1 MNWFD
6 KLERKYGR
14 YAIKNLMYYII
25 ALYTFGFILEVFF
38 PNVYDA
44 YLSLNAQAILHG
56 QIWRI
61 VTFIIQ
67 PPSTSFFW
75 IFFSLYMYYMIGTVL
90 ENVWGSFRFNVYFFM
105 GVLLNVIAAILI
117 YLIFGVNLTLS
128 TYYINLALF
137 MAFAMIAPDTQ
148 VLLFFII
155 PIKIKWLAYFDGI
168 YIGLTIVI
176 GYLSPL
182 LGVLAQTSPA
192 LAQSLLRGFLSLGLL
207 PYSSTFA
214 SICSSAYV
222 NATAAL
228 ISMLNFLVF
237 WLMTRKSSRTK
248 GQKAFRKAMKAQQRA
263 YTQNRQYGRQDTQN
277 SQPYGQPQYGGMQQS
292 QQAGG
297 TAYDG
302 QNGRGYGKIKPVKSR
317 HYCAVCHRTELDA
330 PELEFRF
337 CSKCDGN
344 YEYCSDHLYTHVHV
358 KNSNN

>member
-25 ALYTFGFILEVFF
+25 ALYAFGFILEVFF

-105 GVLLNVIAAILI
+105 GVLLNVAAAIII

-168 YIGLTIVI
+168 YIGLTIII

-192 LAQSLLRGFLSLGLL
+192 LAQSLLRGFVSLGLL

-214 SICSSAYV
+214 SICSNAYV

-228 ISMLNFLVF
+228 VSMLNFLVF

-248 GQKAFRKAMKAQQRA
+248 GQKAFRKAMKAQQ
-263 YTQNRQYGRQDTQN
+263 
-277 SQPYGQPQYGGMQQS
+277 GQ
-292 QQAGG
+292 G
-297 TAYDG
+297 TAGDS
-302 QNGRGYGKIKPVKSR
+302 QNGRFEKINPVKAR

-330 PELEFRF
+330 PNLEFRF

-358 KNSNN
+358 RNGNN

>member
-6 KLERKYGR
+6 KLERKYGK

-25 ALYTFGFILEVFF
+25 AIYAFGFILEIFF

-44 YLSLNAQAILHG
+44 YLSLDAEAILHG

-61 VTFIIQ
+61 VTFIMQ
-67 PPSTSFFW
+67 PPSTSVFW

-105 GVLLNVIAAILI
+105 GVLLNVAAAIII
-117 YLIFGVNLTLS
+117 YLIFGVSLPLS

-137 MAFAMIAPDTQ
+137 MAFAMIAPDAQ

-168 YIGLTIVI
+168 YIVLTIIV

-182 LGVLAQTSPA
+182 LGVIDINVAQV
-192 LAQSLLRGFLSLGLL
+192 LLNGFLSLGLL
-207 PYSSTFA
+207 PYAATFS
-214 SICSSAYV
+214 SICSLAYI
-222 NATAAL
+222 NATAAFV
-228 ISMLNFLVF
+228 SMLNFFVF
-237 WLMTRKSSRTK
+237 WLMTRKSQRTK
-248 GQKAFRKAMKAQQRA
+248 GQKMFRKAMKEQKHN
-263 YTQNRQYGRQDTQN
+263 YNRQTRTVETNDNRQD
-277 SQPYGQPQYGGMQQS
+277 
-292 QQAGG
+292 
-297 TAYDG
+297 
-302 QNGRGYGKIKPVKSR
+302 GRGFIKVSNAAR
-317 HYCAVCHRTELDA
+317 HCCAVCHRTELDA

-337 CSKCDGN
+337 CSKCEGN

-358 KNSNN
+358 KK

>member
-1 MNWFD
+1 MGDNNSMNWFD

-25 ALYTFGFILEVFF
+25 ALYAFGFILEAFF
-38 PNVYDA
+38 PNVYVA

-105 GVLLNVIAAILI
+105 GVLLNVAAAIII

-168 YIGLTIVI
+168 YIGLTIII

-192 LAQSLLRGFLSLGLL
+192 LAQSLLRGFVSLGLL

-228 ISMLNFLVF
+228 VSMLNFLVF
-237 WLMTRKSSRTK
+237 WLMTRKSSRTR
-248 GQKAFRKAMKAQQRA
+248 GQKAFRKAMKVQQ
-263 YTQNRQYGRQDTQN
+263 
-277 SQPYGQPQYGGMQQS
+277 GQ
-292 QQAGG
+292 G
-297 TAYDG
+297 TAGDS
-302 QNGRGYGKIKPVKSR
+302 QNGRFEKINPVKAR

-330 PELEFRF
+330 PNLEFRF

-344 YEYCSDHLYTHVHV
+344 YEYCSDHLYTHVHAR
-358 KNSNN
+358 NGNN

>member
-25 ALYTFGFILEVFF
+25 ALYAFGFILEAFF

-105 GVLLNVIAAILI
+105 GVLLNVAAAIII

-155 PIKIKWLAYFDGI
+155 PIKIKWLA
-168 YIGLTIVI
+168 
-176 GYLSPL
+176 
-182 LGVLAQTSPA
+182 
-192 LAQSLLRGFLSLGLL
+192 
-207 PYSSTFA
+207 
-214 SICSSAYV
+214 
-222 NATAAL
+222 
-228 ISMLNFLVF
+228 
-237 WLMTRKSSRTK
+237 
-248 GQKAFRKAMKAQQRA
+248 
-263 YTQNRQYGRQDTQN
+263 
-277 SQPYGQPQYGGMQQS
+277 
-292 QQAGG
+292 
-297 TAYDG
+297 
-302 QNGRGYGKIKPVKSR
+302 
-317 HYCAVCHRTELDA
+317 
-330 PELEFRF
+330 
-337 CSKCDGN
+337 
-344 YEYCSDHLYTHVHV
+344 
-358 KNSNN
+358 